1 MAAVTMGPFLVCV
14 GLLASVVHAA
24 AHCHLPASE
33 FVLHGDHLIGGLFD
47 LYHVSSPIHHHRP
60 EAVDCTSQNFLLPN
74 YRRFQLMRFSVEEI
88 NNSSDLLP
96 DVSLGYEIF
105 DICSDLQSFP
115 GVLKQI
121 SVDGSVQ
128 AWAGSHVSL
137 SKVIGVVGPFS
148 STQTLTVAPLFM
160 VDFISMVSYGAS
172 SSVFSSNE
180 NFPSFLRT
188 VHPNKEVID
197 VIIRILQHFN
207 WRWAA
212 FLNSD
217 NDFGIDGRDLFIQGI
232 KDTEV
237 CLAYTQNL
245 NMLTDF
251 TQTFRQIEQQKIGV
265 IIVFAPKMIVEAL
278 IDSAI
283 GLNVTNRVWIADDGW
298 SMNKNLPK
306 KKGIRSI
313 GTVIGV
319 SQPVVTI
326 PGFDKFVFSDKSQNQ
341 CKNSEQQMFCN
352 QFCKCSHLSAEE
364 ITSADPTFSFPVYSA
379 VYAIAHALHRVLQCG
394 AGSCNRSITV
404 HPHMVLAELKKSNFT
419 LLNQT
424 IQFNEYGDPKFGSYS
439 IVYWN
444 AKGIPEEVGFFHF
457 HPFMHFYING
467 TKVQWF
473 TNGEVPTSLCSTE
486 CQEGYIK
493 THNGIHQC
501 CFTCEVCPNGTYVN
515 STDQVSCHHCEEHQ
529 WSAAGSTSCLPR
541 TVEYVAFTDTA
552 AVVIL
557 VGAGLLLAL
566 TLAMCVLFAINYN
579 TPVVRSAGGPMCFLI
594 LGCLSLCSISIFFFF
609 DKPTVAFCV
618 LRFLPFVLFYTV
630 CLACF
635 VVRSFQIVS
644 IFKIA
649 AKFPQAHSWWM
660 KYHGQWLVISVT
672 FVIQAFLIIVSLSSD
687 PPSPFRD
694 IVSYPDKI
702 ILGCF
707 MNLKTSSGSTVLLLS
722 LGSLCFIF
730 SYMGKDLPKNYN
742 EAKAITFCL
751 LLLILTWIIF
761 TTASMLYQGKYIH
774 SLNALAVLSSIY
786 SFLLWYFLP
795 KCYII
800 IFQPQ
805 KNTQKYF
812 QGLIQDYT
820 KTISQ

>member
-1 MAAVTMGPFLVCV
+1 MGCSLACLCLLGCV
-14 GLLASVVHAA
+14 LYPLAQCTV
-24 AHCHLPASE
+24 PASE
-33 FVLHGDHLIGGLFD
+33 FRLEGDYLIGGLFEIHYEAFPTFHGRPQTMD
-47 LYHVSSPIHHHRP
+47 CSSK
-60 EAVDCTSQNFLLPN
+60 FLILSN
-74 YRRFQLMRFSVEEI
+74 YRRFQLMRFAVAEI
-88 NNSSDLLP
+88 NNSTSLLP
-96 DVSLGYEIF
+96 NVTLGYEVF
-105 DICSDLQSFP
+105 DHCTDAQSFSD
-115 GVLKQI
+115 VFKLL
-121 SVDGSVQ
+121 SVNNVIQ
-128 AWAGSHVSL
+128 PWNVPNKNV
-137 SKVIGVVGPFS
+137 SKVVAVLGLFS
-148 STQTLTVAPLFM
+148 STSTLTVAPLFM
-160 VDFISMVSYGAS
+160 SDFIPLISYGS
-172 SSVFSSNE
+172 SSSIFSE
-180 NFPSFLRT
+180 KAKFPSFLRT
-188 VHPNKEVID
+188 VHSSKKVMEVI
-197 VIIRILQHFN
+197 VKILQYFKWH
-207 WRWAA
+207 WVA
-212 FLNSD
+212 FLYSSD
-217 NDFGIDGRDLFIQGI
+217 DYGTDGLKLFIEKI
-232 KDTEV
+232 KDTEI
-237 CLAYTQNL
+237 CLAYTHSLDSSHYLSVFNQIDAQRINL
-245 NMLTDF
+245 
-251 TQTFRQIEQQKIGV
+251 IV
-265 IIVFAPKMIVEAL
+265 VFAPHWH
-278 IDSAI
+278 AI
-283 GLNVTNRVWIADDGW
+283 PLVQAAIRHNVTGKVWIAGEAW
-298 SMNKNLPK
+298 SLNKELPK
-306 KKGIRSI
+306 EKGIKNI

-326 PGFDKFVFSDKSQNQ
+326 PGFEDFLYSVKKGNRCEST
-341 CKNSEQQMFCN
+341 EQQFCN
-352 QFCKCSHLSAEE
+352 QIYNCSQE
-364 ITSADPTFSFPVYSA
+364 SADILAADPSYSFSVYSA
-379 VYAIAHALHRVLQCG
+379 VYSTAHALHNVLNCDFG
-394 AGSCNRSITV
+394 KCDNGIPIS
-404 HPHMVLAELKKSNFT
+404 PPVLLAQLKKSNFT
-419 LLNQT
+419 LLT
-424 IQFNEYGDPKFGSYS
+424 ERVQFDENGDPRFGSYA
-439 IVYWN
+439 VLFWN
-444 AKGIPEEVGFFHF
+444 QTGDPENFGTCC
-457 HPFMHFYING
+457 FYPSVKIFINDS
-467 TKVQWF
+467 KIQWHSK
-473 TNGEVPTSLCSTE
+473 EVPISQCSKD
-486 CQEGYIK
+486 CKEGYAKRIE
-493 THNGIHQC
+493 GIHQC
-501 CFTCEVCPNGTYVN
+501 CFKCEICPNGTFVN
-515 STDQVSCHHCEEHQ
+515 RTKDPFNCIDCEEHQ

-672 FVIQAFLIIVSLSSD
+672 FVIQAFLIIVSVSSD

-707 MNLKTSSGSTVLLLS
+707 MNLKTSSVSFVLLL
-722 LGSLCFIF
+722 LLCLLCFIF

-761 TTASMLYQGKYIH
+761 TTASLLYQGKYIH